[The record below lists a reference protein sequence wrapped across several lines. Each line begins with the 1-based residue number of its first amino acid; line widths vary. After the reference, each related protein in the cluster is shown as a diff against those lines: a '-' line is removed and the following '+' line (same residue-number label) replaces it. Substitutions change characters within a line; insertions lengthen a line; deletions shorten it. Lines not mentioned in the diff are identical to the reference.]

1 MKKFD
6 LRLYLITDGNGL
18 GDTGFLNTVEKA
30 LQGGVTMLQL
40 REKHMMS
47 GDFYR
52 RAVEI
57 KKLTDKYG
65 VPLIIND
72 RIDIAMA
79 VGAAGVHLGQEDLP
93 IDIARKILGPDA
105 IIGCTAKTEEQGLM
119 ASAQGADYIGSGAIY
134 ASGTKE
140 EAKVTPVS
148 VINNIQKTSRLPVVA
163 IGGLTKDNL
172 GILRGSSVSGIS
184 LSGGIMKASD
194 PKKEAEILLNI
205 VNDVLCY

>member
-1 MKKFD
+1 
-6 LRLYLITDGNGL
+6 
-18 GDTGFLNTVEKA
+18 
-30 LQGGVTMLQL
+30 
-40 REKHMMS
+40 
-47 GDFYR
+47 
-52 RAVEI
+52 
-57 KKLTDKYG
+57 
-65 VPLIIND
+65 
-72 RIDIAMA
+72 
-79 VGAAGVHLGQEDLP
+79 
-93 IDIARKILGPDA
+93 
-105 IIGCTAKTEEQGLM
+105 M